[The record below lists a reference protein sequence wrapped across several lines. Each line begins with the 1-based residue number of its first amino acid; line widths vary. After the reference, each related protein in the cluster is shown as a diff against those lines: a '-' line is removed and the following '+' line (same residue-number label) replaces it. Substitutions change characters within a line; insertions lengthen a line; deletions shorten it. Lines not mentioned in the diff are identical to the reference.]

1 MRLYQDKKKLFKV
14 RKSACSLSELRSL
27 LLLLIRKF
35 NPALQTKQYLKDLI
49 TCHHNLL
56 VLTEHTHFDTK
67 AITQHLYQFATL
79 EVMRQYGHVLEQFR
93 SNTQHVNDAIFTMMH
108 HVSGTKPCR
117 GECNLFMLK

>member
-1 MRLYQDKKKLFKV
+1 M
-14 RKSACSLSELRSL
+14 
-27 LLLLIRKF
+27 IRKF

-108 HVSGTKPCR
+108 HVSGTKPCI
-117 GECNLFMLK
+117 GEYNLFMLNWRPTRQCSGAQVKGLNTPIEVGR